1 MRNEAPTQNTTT
13 DTVTTDPT
21 TVAPQPH
28 DENLWLE
35 DIHGDKQIAWVKE
48 QNAKTIARFHDDLF
62 DSIAGDIRTALD
74 SEDRIPMVAKRG
86 EHYFNF
92 WRDKTNPKGQ
102 WRRTTWDSYV
112 TESPD
117 WEVLLDL
124 DELAAADGTPWVWA
138 GASVRR
144 SDNAR
149 ALVSL
154 SPDGGDAHRVREFD
168 LETATFVDNGF
179 DIPAAKTRLAW
190 LDDDTIIV
198 ATETDEDSLTTSSYP
213 RQARLLK
220 RGQSIADAPI
230 IAEVPRDHVAIFVG
244 SDVGSRDEESTDR
257 VFTVDAIDFFNTQLS
272 VVDVAEV
279 KEADG
284 AVVSSASAWTDA
296 WTVIDAPTHV
306 EIGLEKDFVLFRPQF
321 DWKTGDLTVPAGG
334 LAVAD
339 IATVKAG
346 RVEPSVIFAPD
357 GHTALQSWTWTRDYL
372 VLELLADVQ
381 SQLVVLDP
389 ADDFA
394 SKPLPGVPENH
405 MVGLG
410 AVDKHDDAT
419 ANDYWLISTG
429 FLTPSTLSRGRL
441 DGRDGSQD
449 SDTGTANPG
458 PADSGTASGIPV
470 PEVIKSAPALFPSEG
485 LSVEQH
491 FATSTDGTKIPYFQ
505 IADNGLELDGA
516 NPTLLDGYGGFEVS
530 RTPGY
535 SPVVGIG
542 WLGRQTAGA
551 TETSS
556 VTDTSPTT
564 GTPGPSGR
572 RGVYVLTNIRGGG
585 EYGPTWHTL
594 AMRENRM
601 RAYEDY
607 SAVAR
612 DLIERGVTSARS
624 LACAGGSNGGLLV
637 GNMLTQYPEL
647 FGAIS
652 CGVPLLDM
660 RRYTKL
666 SAGYSWKAEY
676 GDPDV
681 AEDWDFIQHFSP
693 YHLLD
698 AGADYPPVLFW
709 TATSDDRV
717 GPVQARKMAARM
729 QTMGIDDVWFY
740 EDTEGG
746 HSAASD
752 NEQAAFT
759 RALSYRFLWNSLTG
773 E

>member
-1 MRNEAPTQNTTT
+1 MRKEAPEDNQK
-13 DTVTTDPT
+13 TDPSSAAT
-21 TVAPQPH
+21 EPQTAAPMPH

-35 DIHGDKQIAWVKE
+35 DIRGDDQMAWVKD
-48 QNAKTIARFHDDLF
+48 QNAKTIARFQDDLF
-62 DSIAGDIRTALD
+62 DSIASDIRTALD
-74 SEDRIPMVAKRG
+74 SEGKIPMVAKRG
-86 EHYFNF
+86 DHYYNF
-92 WRDKTNPKGQ
+92 WRDTKNPKGM

-112 TESPD
+112 TNSPQ
-117 WEVLLDL
+117 WEVLIDL
-124 DELAAADGTPWVWA
+124 DDLGAAEATPWVWA

-144 SDNAR
+144 SDDSR

-154 SPDGGDAHRVREFD
+154 SPDGGDATRVREFD
-168 LETATFVDNGF
+168 LRAKAFVGGGF
-179 DIPAAKTRLAW
+179 DLPAAKTRFAW

-213 RQARLLK
+213 RQARILK
-220 RGQSIADAPI
+220 RGQSAAEAPI
-230 IAEVPRDHVAIFVG
+230 VAEVPRDHVAIFVG
-244 SDVGSRDEESTDR
+244 SDIDPDATETTDR
-257 VFTVDAIDFFNTQLS
+257 AFAIDAIDFFNTRLS
-272 VVDVAEV
+272 FVDLAEV
-279 KEADG
+279 NDDSG
-284 AVVSSASAWTDA
+284 AVATDASAWEGKWTSVDVPTD
-296 WTVIDAPTHV
+296 V
-306 EIGLEKDFVLFRPQF
+306 EVGFERDYVLFRPQSEWNHE
-321 DWKTGDLTVPAGG
+321 DGPVPAGG

-339 IATVKAG
+339 IAEVRAG
-346 RVEPSVIFAPD
+346 TIAPRVIFAPD
-357 GHTALQSWTWTRDYL
+357 AHTALQSWTWTRDYL

-381 SQLVVLDP
+381 SQLIVLDP
-389 ADDFA
+389 NDGF
-394 SKPLPGVPENH
+394 SSSQLPGVPANH

-410 AVDKHDDAT
+410 AVDTHDEET
-419 ANDYWLISTG
+419 SNDYWLVSTG
-429 FLTPSTLSRGRL
+429 FLTPSTLSYGTL
-441 DGRDGSQD
+441 DGP
-449 SDTGTANPG
+449 SDTEAAHSAG
-458 PADSGTASGIPV
+458 ASVRSEGFSA
-470 PEVIKSAPALFPSEG
+470 PEVIKSAPALFPAEG
-485 LSVEQH
+485 FAVEQH
-491 FATSTDGTKIPYFQ
+491 FATSEDGTRIPYFQ
-505 IADNGLELDGA
+505 IADSALELDGN

-535 SPVVGIG
+535 SPVIGIG
-542 WLGRQTAGA
+542 WLGRTTTTATTPA
-551 TETSS
+551 MT
-556 VTDTSPTT
+556 PTT
-564 GTPGPSGR
+564 TPVER
-572 RGVYVLTNIRGGG
+572 RGVYVLANIRGGG
-585 EYGPTWHTL
+585 EYGPGWHTS
-594 AMRENRM
+594 AMREDRM

-607 SAVAR
+607 AAVAR

-681 AEDWDFIQHFSP
+681 AEDWEFIQKFSP
-693 YHLLD
+693 YHLLHD
-698 AGADYPPVLFW
+698 GADYPPVLFW

-729 QTMGIDDVWFY
+729 QNRGIDDVWFF

-752 NEQAAFT
+752 NKQAAFT

>member
-1 MRNEAPTQNTTT
+1 MRKEAPADNQK
-13 DTVTTDPT
+13 TDPSSAAT
-21 TVAPQPH
+21 EPQNVAPMPH

-35 DIHGDKQIAWVKE
+35 DIHGDDQIAWVKD
-48 QNAKTIARFHDDLF
+48 QNAKTIARFQDDLF

-74 SEDRIPMVAKRG
+74 SEGKIPMVAKRG
-86 EHYFNF
+86 DHYYNF
-92 WRDKTNPKGQ
+92 WRDSTNPKGM

-112 TESPD
+112 SDAPE
-117 WEVLLDL
+117 WEVLIDL
-124 DELAAADGTPWVWA
+124 DALGAAEETQWVWA

-168 LETATFVDNGF
+168 LETQTFVDGGF
-179 DIPAAKTRLAW
+179 DTPSAKTRFAW

-198 ATETDEDSLTTSSYP
+198 ATDTGEDSLTTSSYP
-213 RQARLLK
+213 RQARVLT
-220 RGQSIADAPI
+220 RGQAIADAPI
-230 IAEVPRDHVAIFVG
+230 VAEVPDDHVAIFVG
-244 SDVGSRDEESTDR
+244 SDVGAADPDSIDR
-257 VFTVDAIDFFNTQLS
+257 AFAIDAIDFFNTQLS
-272 VVDVAEV
+272 FIDLDEVKDESGSIATDASAWEKIWTVVDVPTDVEV
-279 KEADG
+279 GFEGDS
-284 AVVSSASAWTDA
+284 V
-296 WTVIDAPTHV
+296 
-306 EIGLEKDFVLFRPQF
+306 FFRPQSEWIHEDF
-321 DWKTGDLTVPAGG
+321 SVPAGG

-339 IATVKAG
+339 IAEVKAG
-346 RVEPSVIFAPD
+346 EIAPTVIFTPD
-357 GHTALQSWTWTRDYL
+357 EHTALQSWTWTRDYL
-372 VLELLADVQ
+372 ILELLTDVQ

-389 ADDFA
+389 NDNF
-394 SKPLPGVPENH
+394 SSSSLPGVPANH

-410 AVDKHDDAT
+410 AVDKYDDAT
-419 ANDYWLISTG
+419 ANDYWLVSTG
-429 FLTPSTLSRGRL
+429 FLTPSTLSY
-441 DGRDGSQD
+441 GSLAPLNG
-449 SDTGTANPG
+449 SEESSTAGG
-458 PADSGTASGIPV
+458 PSTPV
-470 PEVIKSAPALFPSEG
+470 VIKSAPALFPSEG
-485 LSVEQH
+485 FSVEQY
-491 FATSTDGTKIPYFQ
+491 FATSEDGTKVPYFQ
-505 IADNGLELDGA
+505 IADSALVLDGD

-530 RTPGY
+530 RTPVY
-535 SPVVGIG
+535 SPVMGIG
-542 WLGRQTAGA
+542 WLGRT
-551 TETSS
+551 
-556 VTDTSPTT
+556 TT
-564 GTPGPSGR
+564 GTLYDPENSQPEATAKAPIPAGR
-572 RGVYVLTNIRGGG
+572 RGVYVLANIRGGG
-585 EYGPTWHTL
+585 EYGPRWHTS

-607 SAVAR
+607 AAVAR

-637 GNMLTQYPEL
+637 GNMLTQHPEL

-681 AEDWDFIQHFSP
+681 AEDWAFIQKFSP
-693 YHLLD
+693 YHLLED
-698 AGADYPPVLFW
+698 DTDYPPVLFW

-729 QTMGIDDVWFY
+729 QNRGIDDVWFF

-752 NEQAAFT
+752 NKQAAFT
-759 RALSYRFLWNSLTG
+759 RALSYRFLWTSLTG

>member
-1 MRNEAPTQNTTT
+1 MRK
-13 DTVTTDPT
+13 
-21 TVAPQPH
+21 VAPADDQKTESSTTAAEPHNTAPMPH

-35 DIHGDKQIAWVKE
+35 DIHGDDSMGWVKD
-48 QNAKTIARFHDDLF
+48 QNAKTVARFQDDLF
-62 DSIAGDIRTALD
+62 DSIAGEIRTALD
-74 SEDRIPMVAKRG
+74 SEGKIPMVAKRG

-92 WRDKTNPKGQ
+92 WRDSTNPKGM

-112 TESPD
+112 SESPE
-117 WEVLLDL
+117 WETLIDL
-124 DELAAADGTPWVWA
+124 DELGEAETTPWVWA

-144 SDNAR
+144 SDNSR

-168 LETATFVDNGF
+168 LRTKTFVDDGF
-179 DIPAAKTRLAW
+179 DLAAAKTRFAW

-198 ATETDEDSLTTSSYP
+198 ATDTGEDSLTTSSYP
-213 RQARLLK
+213 RQARVLT
-220 RGQSIADAPI
+220 RGQAIAEAPI
-230 IAEVPRDHVAIFVG
+230 VAEVPRDHVALFVG
-244 SDVGSRDEESTDR
+244 SDVGDTAAGSTDR
-257 VFTVDAIDFFNTQLS
+257 AFAIDAIDFFNTQLS
-272 VVDVAEV
+272 FIDLESVTDESGSIAARASTWEKNWSVVDVPTDVEV
-279 KEADG
+279 GFERD
-284 AVVSSASAWTDA
+284 V
-296 WTVIDAPTHV
+296 
-306 EIGLEKDFVLFRPQF
+306 VLFRPQTEWNHEDF
-321 DWKTGDLTVPAGG
+321 AVPAGG

-339 IATVKAG
+339 IAEVKTGKIAP
-346 RVEPSVIFAPD
+346 RVIFAPD
-357 GHTALQSWTWTRDYL
+357 ERTALQSWTWTRDYL
-372 VLELLADVQ
+372 ILELLTDVQ

-389 ADDFA
+389 SDDF
-394 SKPLPGVPENH
+394 SSTSLPGVPLNH

-410 AVDKHDDAT
+410 AVDKHDDAS
-419 ANDYWLISTG
+419 ANDYWLVSTG
-429 FLTPSTLSRGRL
+429 FLTPSTLSY
-441 DGRDGSQD
+441 GSLG
-449 SDTGTANPG
+449 SSNGFGA
-458 PADSGTASGIPV
+458 
-470 PEVIKSAPALFPSEG
+470 PEVIKSAPALFPSDG
-485 LSVEQH
+485 FCVEQH
-491 FATSTDGTKIPYFQ
+491 FATSEDGTKIPYFQ
-505 IADNGLELDGA
+505 IADNELELDGN

-530 RTPGY
+530 RTPVY
-535 SPVVGIG
+535 SPVMGIG
-542 WLGRQTAGA
+542 WLGRTTTAGA
-551 TETSS
+551 SQNAVRQQPDATAEA
-556 VTDTSPTT
+556 PI
-564 GTPGPSGR
+564 PAGR
-572 RGVYVLTNIRGGG
+572 RGVYVLANIRGGG
-585 EYGPTWHTL
+585 EYGPGWHTS

-607 SAVAR
+607 AAVAR
-612 DLIERGVTSARS
+612 DLIGRGVTSAQT

-637 GNMLTQYPEL
+637 GNMLTQHPEL

-681 AEDWDFIQHFSP
+681 AEDWEFIQKFSP
-693 YHLLD
+693 YHLL
-698 AGADYPPVLFW
+698 AEGADYPPVLFW

-729 QTMGIDDVWFY
+729 QGRGIDDVWFF

-752 NEQAAFT
+752 NKQAAFT

>member
-1 MRNEAPTQNTTT
+1 MRTEASADDQTNENSTAATQPHDAAPM
-13 DTVTTDPT
+13 
-21 TVAPQPH
+21 PH

-35 DIHGDKQIAWVKE
+35 DIHGEDQIAWVKE
-48 QNAKTIARFHDDLF
+48 QNTTTLARFHDDLF
-62 DSIAGDIRTALD
+62 DSIAGDIQTALD
-74 SEDRIPMVAKRG
+74 SEGKIPMVAKRG
-86 EHYFNF
+86 DHYFNF
-92 WRDKTNPKGQ
+92 WRDSTNPKGV
-102 WRRTTWDSYV
+102 WRQTTWDSYV
-112 TESPD
+112 SESPE
-117 WEVLLDL
+117 WEVLIDIDALGIAED
-124 DELAAADGTPWVWA
+124 TPWVWA

-168 LETATFVDNGF
+168 LVTKSFVAGGF
-179 DIPAAKTRLAW
+179 DLPSAKTRFAW

-198 ATETDEDSLTTSSYP
+198 ATDTGEDSLTTSSYP
-213 RQARLLK
+213 RQARVLT
-220 RGQSIADAPI
+220 RGQAIADAPI
-230 IAEVPRDHVAIFVG
+230 VAEVPRDHVAIFVG
-244 SDVGSRDEESTDR
+244 SDVGAADPDSTDR
-257 VFTVDAIDFFNTQLS
+257 AFAIDAIDFFNTRMSFIDLDDVRDEPGSISTTASAWENKLS
-272 VVDVAEV
+272 VVDVPTDVEV
-279 KEADG
+279 GFER
-284 AVVSSASAWTDA
+284 
-296 WTVIDAPTHV
+296 
-306 EIGLEKDFVLFRPQF
+306 DFVLFRPQSQW
-321 DWKTGDLTVPAGG
+321 DHEGLTVAAGG

-339 IATVKAG
+339 IAEVKAG
-346 RVEPSVIFAPD
+346 RISPTVIFTPD
-357 GHTALQSWTWTRDYL
+357 EHTALQSWTWTRDYL
-372 VLELLADVQ
+372 VLELLRDVQ

-389 ADDFA
+389 NDNF
-394 SKPLPGVPENH
+394 SSSRLPGVPANH

-419 ANDYWLISTG
+419 ANDYWLVSTG
-429 FLTPSTLSRGRL
+429 FLTPTTLSY
-441 DGRDGSQD
+441 GSLG
-449 SDTGTANPG
+449 S
-458 PADSGTASGIPV
+458 SGETENSSSSV
-470 PEVIKSAPALFPSEG
+470 TPEVIKSAPALFPGEG
-485 LSVEQH
+485 FRVEQH
-491 FATSTDGTKIPYFQ
+491 FATSDDGTKIPYFQ
-505 IADNGLELDGA
+505 IGDSGLELDGK

-530 RTPGY
+530 RTPVY
-535 SPVVGIG
+535 SPVMGIG
-542 WLGRQTAGA
+542 WLER
-551 TETSS
+551 
-556 VTDTSPTT
+556 TT
-564 GTPGPSGR
+564 GTEASLPAKR
-572 RGVYVLTNIRGGG
+572 RGVYVLANIRGGG
-585 EYGPTWHTL
+585 EYGPGWHTS

-607 SAVAR
+607 AAVAR
-612 DLIERGVTSARS
+612 DLIDRGVTSPSS

-681 AEDWDFIQHFSP
+681 AEDWAFIQKFSP
-693 YHLLD
+693 YHLLED
-698 AGADYPPVLFW
+698 GTDYPPVLFW

-729 QTMGIDDVWFY
+729 QDRGIADVWFF

-752 NEQAAFT
+752 NKQAAFT

>member
-1 MRNEAPTQNTTT
+1 MRKEAPADNQKTETSAAATEPQNT
-13 DTVTTDPT
+13 
-21 TVAPQPH
+21 APMPH

-35 DIHGDKQIAWVKE
+35 DIHGDDPMGWVKD
-48 QNAKTIARFHDDLF
+48 QNAKTIARFQDDLF

-74 SEDRIPMVAKRG
+74 SEGKIPMVAKRG

-92 WRDKTNPKGQ
+92 WRDSTNPKGM
-102 WRRTTWDSYV
+102 WRRTTWDSFV
-112 TESPD
+112 SDTPE
-117 WEVLLDL
+117 WEVLIDL
-124 DELAAADGTPWVWA
+124 DELGAAEATPWVWA

-144 SDNAR
+144 SDNSR

-168 LETATFVDNGF
+168 LVTRTFVDGGF
-179 DIPAAKTRLAW
+179 DLPSAKTRYAW

-198 ATETDEDSLTTSSYP
+198 ATDTGEDSLTTSSYP
-213 RQARLLK
+213 RQARVLT
-220 RGQSIADAPI
+220 RGQAIADAPI
-230 IAEVPRDHVAIFVG
+230 VAEVPHDHVAIFVG
-244 SDVGSRDEESTDR
+244 SDVGLAAADSTDR
-257 VFTVDAIDFFNTQLS
+257 AFAIDAIDFFNTQLS
-272 VVDVAEV
+272 FIDLDAVIDESGSVSTVASAWENNRTVVDVPTDVEV
-279 KEADG
+279 GFEGD
-284 AVVSSASAWTDA
+284 
-296 WTVIDAPTHV
+296 I
-306 EIGLEKDFVLFRPQF
+306 VLFRPQSEWNHADF
-321 DWKTGDLTVPAGG
+321 SVPAGG

-339 IATVKAG
+339 IVEVKAG
-346 RVEPSVIFAPD
+346 TIAPTVIFTPD
-357 GHTALQSWTWTRDYL
+357 EHTALQSWTWTRDYL
-372 VLELLADVQ
+372 ILELLTDVQ

-389 ADDFA
+389 NDDF
-394 SKPLPGVPENH
+394 SSSSLPGVPANH

-410 AVDKHDDAT
+410 AVDKHDDAS
-419 ANDYWLISTG
+419 ANDYWLVSTG
-429 FLTPSTLSRGRL
+429 FLTPSTLSY
-441 DGRDGSQD
+441 GSLK
-449 SDTGTANPG
+449 SSNGSLESSNGFSA
-458 PADSGTASGIPV
+458 PV
-470 PEVIKSAPALFPSEG
+470 VIKSAPALFPSEG
-485 LSVEQH
+485 FSVEQH
-491 FATSTDGTKIPYFQ
+491 FATSEDGTKIPYFQ
-505 IADNGLELDGA
+505 IADSALVFDGS

-530 RTPGY
+530 RTPVY
-535 SPVVGIG
+535 SPVMGIG
-542 WLGRQTAGA
+542 WLGRT
-551 TETSS
+551 
-556 VTDTSPTT
+556 TT
-564 GTPGPSGR
+564 GTTHDPADRQAEARADAPILAGR
-572 RGVYVLTNIRGGG
+572 RGVYVLANIRGGG
-585 EYGPTWHTL
+585 EYGPRWHTS

-607 SAVAR
+607 AAVAR
-612 DLIERGVTSARS
+612 DLIERGVTSAQT

-637 GNMLTQYPEL
+637 GNMLTQHPEL

-681 AEDWDFIQHFSP
+681 AEDWEFIQKFSP
-693 YHLLD
+693 YHLL
-698 AGADYPPVLFW
+698 AEGVDYPPVLFW

-729 QTMGIDDVWFY
+729 QGRGIDDVWFF

-752 NEQAAFT
+752 NKQAAFT

>member
-1 MRNEAPTQNTTT
+1 MRKEAPADNQKT
-13 DTVTTDPT
+13 DTSSAA
-21 TVAPQPH
+21 TVPRDAAPMPH

-35 DIHGDKQIAWVKE
+35 DIHGDDQMAWVRE
-48 QNAKTIARFHDDLF
+48 QNAKTIARFQDDLF
-62 DSIAGDIRTALD
+62 DSIAGDIQTALD
-74 SEDRIPMVAKRG
+74 SEGKIPMVAKRG
-86 EHYFNF
+86 DDYFNF
-92 WRDKTNPKGQ
+92 WRDTKNPKGM

-112 TESPD
+112 SDSPQ
-117 WEVLLDL
+117 WEVLIDL
-124 DELAAADGTPWVWA
+124 DELGAAEATPWVWA

-144 SDNAR
+144 SDNSR

-168 LETATFVDNGF
+168 LRTKSFVVGGF
-179 DIPAAKTRLAW
+179 DLPSAKTRFAW

-213 RQARLLK
+213 RQARVLT
-220 RGQSIADAPI
+220 RGQAIADAPI
-230 IAEVPRDHVAIFVG
+230 VAEVPREHVAIFVG
-244 SDVGSRDEESTDR
+244 SDVGPADSDATDR
-257 VFTVDAIDFFNTQLS
+257 VFAIDAIDFFNSRPSFIDLDMVTDESGS
-272 VVDVAEV
+272 VTTD
-279 KEADG
+279 
-284 AVVSSASAWTDA
+284 ASAWEKTWTLVDVPTD
-296 WTVIDAPTHV
+296 V
-306 EIGLEKDFVLFRPQF
+306 EVGFDRDFVLFRPQSE
-321 DWKTGDLTVPAGG
+321 WNHGDFSIPAGA

-339 IATVKAG
+339 IAEVRAG
-346 RVEPSVIFAPD
+346 TIAPTVIFSPD
-357 GHTALQSWTWTRDYL
+357 AHTALQSWTWTRDYL

-389 ADDFA
+389 NDNF
-394 SKPLPGVPENH
+394 SSSRLPGVPANH

-410 AVDKHDDAT
+410 AVDRHDDTT
-419 ANDYWLISTG
+419 ANDYWLVSTG
-429 FLTPSTLSRGRL
+429 FLTPSTLSYGRL
-441 DGRDGSQD
+441 EPSNGSEEAGGA
-449 SDTGTANPG
+449 DTARTTNGY
-458 PADSGTASGIPV
+458 SV
-470 PEVIKSAPALFPSEG
+470 PEIIKSAPALFPSEG
-485 LSVEQH
+485 FSVEQH
-491 FATSTDGTKIPYFQ
+491 FATSEDGTKIPYFQ
-505 IADNGLELDGA
+505 IADNALVLDGS

-530 RTPGY
+530 RSPVY
-535 SPVVGIG
+535 SPVMGVG
-542 WLGRQTAGA
+542 WLGRTTTAAGR
-551 TETSS
+551 
-556 VTDTSPTT
+556 PTIPAGRPT
-564 GTPGPSGR
+564 IPAGR
-572 RGVYVLTNIRGGG
+572 RGVYVLANIRGGG
-585 EYGPTWHTL
+585 EYGPQWHTS

-607 SAVAR
+607 AAVAR
-612 DLIERGVTSARS
+612 DLIERGVTSPKS

-637 GNMLTQYPEL
+637 GNMLTQHPEL

-681 AEDWDFIQHFSP
+681 AEDWAFIQKFSP
-693 YHLLD
+693 YHLLEE
-698 AGADYPPVLFW
+698 GADYPPVLFW

-729 QTMGIDDVWFY
+729 QGRGISDVWFF

-752 NEQAAFT
+752 NKQAAFT

>member
-1 MRNEAPTQNTTT
+1 MRKEAPADNQK
-13 DTVTTDPT
+13 TDPSSGAT
-21 TVAPQPH
+21 KSRHAAPMPH

-35 DIHGDKQIAWVKE
+35 DIHGDDQIAWVKD
-48 QNAKTIARFHDDLF
+48 QNAKTIARFQDDLF

-74 SEDRIPMVAKRG
+74 SEGKIPMVAKRG
-86 EHYFNF
+86 DHYFNF
-92 WRDKTNPKGQ
+92 WRDSTNPKGM

-112 TESPD
+112 SDSPE
-117 WEVLLDL
+117 WEVLIDL
-124 DELAAADGTPWVWA
+124 DALAAAEETPWVWA

-168 LETATFVDNGF
+168 LETQTFVDGGF
-179 DIPAAKTRLAW
+179 DLPSAKTRFAW

-198 ATETDEDSLTTSSYP
+198 ATDTGEDSLTTSSYP
-213 RQARLLK
+213 RQARVLT
-220 RGQSIADAPI
+220 RGQAIADAPI
-230 IAEVPRDHVAIFVG
+230 VAEVPRDHVAIFVG
-244 SDVGSRDEESTDR
+244 SDVDAADPESTDR
-257 VFTVDAIDFFNTQLS
+257 AFAIDAIDFFNTQLS
-272 VVDVAEV
+272 FIDLDDVKDESEAVPTDASAWEKAWIVVDVPTDVEV
-279 KEADG
+279 GFERD
-284 AVVSSASAWTDA
+284 
-296 WTVIDAPTHV
+296 I
-306 EIGLEKDFVLFRPQF
+306 VLFRPQSEWRHEDF
-321 DWKTGDLTVPAGG
+321 SVPAGG
-334 LAVAD
+334 LAVAG
-339 IATVKAG
+339 IAEVKAG
-346 RVEPSVIFAPD
+346 TIAPTVIFTPD
-357 GHTALQSWTWTRDYL
+357 EHTALQSWTWTRDYL
-372 VLELLADVQ
+372 ILELLADVQ
-381 SQLVVLDP
+381 SQLVVLIPNDN
-389 ADDFA
+389 F
-394 SKPLPGVPENH
+394 SSFSLPGVPANH

-419 ANDYWLISTG
+419 ANDYWLVSTG
-429 FLTPSTLSRGRL
+429 FLTPSTLSY
-441 DGRDGSQD
+441 GSLEPSNSSAESSTAGSPSTVGD
-449 SDTGTANPG
+449 SSA
-458 PADSGTASGIPV
+458 PV
-470 PEVIKSAPALFPSEG
+470 VIKSAPALFPSEG
-485 LSVEQH
+485 FSVEQH
-491 FATSTDGTKIPYFQ
+491 FATSEDGTKIPYFQ
-505 IADNGLELDGA
+505 IADSALALDGS

-530 RTPGY
+530 RTPVY
-535 SPVVGIG
+535 SPVMGIG
-542 WLGRQTAGA
+542 WLGRT
-551 TETSS
+551 
-556 VTDTSPTT
+556 TT
-564 GTPGPSGR
+564 GASNDPANPQPTAAAETPIPAGR
-572 RGVYVLTNIRGGG
+572 RGVYVLANIRGGG
-585 EYGPTWHTL
+585 EYGPRWHTS

-607 SAVAR
+607 AAVAR

-637 GNMLTQYPEL
+637 ANMLTQYPEL

-681 AEDWDFIQHFSP
+681 AEDWAFIQKFSP
-693 YHLLD
+693 YHLLED
-698 AGADYPPVLFW
+698 GTDYPPVLFW

-729 QTMGIDDVWFY
+729 QDRGIADVWFF

-752 NEQAAFT
+752 NKQAAFT